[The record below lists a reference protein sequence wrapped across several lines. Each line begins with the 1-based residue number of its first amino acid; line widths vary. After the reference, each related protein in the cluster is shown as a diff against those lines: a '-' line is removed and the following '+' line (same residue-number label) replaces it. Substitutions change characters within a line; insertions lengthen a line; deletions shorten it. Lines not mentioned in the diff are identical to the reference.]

1 MINKD
6 IIEAFSLLAKEKD
19 IDRTN
24 LSTIIEDIFMTLIYK
39 KYGEERENFSVI
51 VNMEKG
57 EILRMISTDPGSKND
72 VTAWVGHTGNEILSI
87 EELGKK
93 LIFFIRKA

>member
-6 IIEAFSLLAKEKD
+6 IIEAFTMLAKEKN

-24 LSTIIEDIFMTLIYK
+24 LSTIIEDIFMALIHK

-51 VNMEKG
+51 VNMEKAS
-57 EILRMISTDPGSKND
+57 IISLLINLYLCLKFSFDM
-72 VTAWVGHTGNEILSI
+72 SI
-87 EELGKK
+87 K
-93 LIFFIRKA
+93 

>member
-1 MINKD
+1 MNKFD
-6 IIEAFSLLAKEKD
+6 FNKELDCTRLNCPLPVLK
-19 IDRTN
+19 T
-24 LSTIIEDIFMTLIYK
+24 K
-39 KYGEERENFSVI
+39 KI
-51 VNMEKG
+51 MDNMAKG

-72 VTAWVGHTGNEILSI
+72 VTSWVGRTGNEILSI

>member
-6 IIEAFSLLAKEKD
+6 IIEAFVSIAREKN

-24 LSTIIEDIFMTLIYK
+24 LGTIIEELFMSLIHK
-39 KYGEERENFSVI
+39 KYGEDRENFSVI

-72 VTAWVGHTGNEILSI
+72 VTAWVGRTGNEILSI